1 MMKRYVQQSIWP
13 VSVFGLGF
21 LLLIMG
27 LSGVAN
33 IQETRRI
40 HQQILAVEDNYRHVE
55 SLVEGIRADTSQ
67 VAVLRRDRLL
77 DPSGSSSAHTRQ
89 LAEVRQKTEASLEQ
103 LRTLRPQQE
112 SKAYERL
119 TNTMRAYLDT
129 VAAEFRK
136 SQGRGRWARANSSR
150 RPWRRRKERRP
161 KGMSRKRGA
170 NNA

>member
-55 SLVEGIRADTSQ
+55 NLVEGIRADTSQ

-77 DPSGSSSAHTRQ
+77 DTGARAEHTRQ
-89 LAEVRQKTEASLEQ
+89 LAEVRQKTEASLDQ
-103 LRTLRPQQE
+103 LRALRPQQE

-119 TNTMRAYLDT
+119 TSTMRAYLDA
-129 VAAEFRK
+129 VAVEFRESPGSGNK
-136 SQGRGRWARANSSR
+136 
-150 RPWRRRKERRP
+150 P
-161 KGMSRKRGA
+161 
-170 NNA
+170 